1 MSRRR
6 KPPKGAPP
14 RLGGADLHVHSTHS
28 DGLCSPGELVRNA
41 AEVGLDAL
49 AITDH
54 DTLSAFE
61 AASNEARR
69 VGVELIAGV
78 ELSAGDDG
86 REVHLLGHY
95 IDPNDPALVSATDSL
110 RDARLERFEAMVA
123 RLGIA
128 GLHVDSEALRR
139 TFPRAALGRR
149 HLADALV
156 RSGQAATHRI
166 VFDRYLGDGGPAQI
180 PKPLIPIDRAIAL
193 IRGAGGVAGLPH
205 PPYNLKLD
213 RLASYRDAGLGA
225 LEVRGPGVDPR
236 RSSRWRA
243 LADRFGLVPIA
254 GSDFHAPGRSGR
266 WVGAIT
272 TPTDDLERL
281 RQQARGSD
289 PPAKPP
295 QEPPTMPGDQETRI
309 RVVQGDITGL
319 DVDAIVNAAN
329 ESLLGGGGVDGAIHR
344 AAGSGLLDECRALGG
359 CPTGSA
365 RITGGYNLIARHVI
379 HTVGPVYREGRSG
392 EADRLRSCYVES
404 LRLAEQQGLRT
415 IAFPCISTG
424 VYGYPKAEAAEIA
437 IDAIR
442 QWMKDH
448 TLPEQVLLCCFGQ
461 DDAESYRAALGQS

>member
-1 MSRRR
+1 MRAPRRIR
-6 KPPKGAPP
+6 
-14 RLGGADLHVHSTHS
+14 GADLHVHSTHS
-28 DGLCSPGELVRNA
+28 DGLCTPGDLVRNA

-61 AASNEARR
+61 AAANEARR

-86 REVHLLGHY
+86 REVHLLGHFV
-95 IDPNDPALVSATDSL
+95 DPTDPALRAATDSL
-110 RDARLERFEAMVA
+110 RMARLERFEGMVD
-123 RLGIA
+123 RLGEL
-128 GLHVDSEALRR
+128 GLTVDPDALRR
-139 TFPRAALGRR
+139 AFPRAALGRR

-156 RSGQAATHRI
+156 RGGQVASHRQ
-166 VFDRYLGDGGPAQI
+166 VFERYLGDGGPAQL

-205 PPYNLKLD
+205 PPYNLKLE
-213 RLASYRDAGLGA
+213 RLGAYRDAGLAA

-243 LADRFGLVPIA
+243 IADRFGLVPIA

-266 WVGAIT
+266 WVGAIA
-272 TPTDDLERL
+272 TPTIDLERL
-281 RQQARGSD
+281 RSHARGSN
-289 PPAKPP
+289 PRAVPP
-295 QEPPTMPGDQETRI
+295 QEPPAMSGDHETRI
-309 RVVQGDITGL
+309 RVVEGDITTL

-344 AAGSGLLDECRALGG
+344 AAGSGLLDECRTLGG

-365 RITGGYNLIARHVI
+365 RITGGHELNARHVI
-379 HTVGPVYREGRSG
+379 HTVGPIYEDGRSG
-392 EADRLRSCYVES
+392 EADQLRSCYVES
-404 LRLAEQQGLRT
+404 LRLAERHGLRT

-424 VYGYPKAEAAEIA
+424 IYGYPMTEASGIA
-437 IDAIR
+437 LDAIR
-442 QWMKDH
+442 GWIADH
-448 TLPEQVLLCCFGQ
+448 PLPEAVILCCFSR
-461 DDAESYRAALGQS
+461 DDAEHYRAAIRRP